1 MTKTIKNKNT
11 SLAVE
16 NRHRRR
22 ESLLSGVAGAGLA
35 AAAVLSVGATFTAST
50 IDVAQGA
57 IAISDNGSNF
67 QKWDLAGDWSAL
79 PAAIKGTSGGGGA
92 NASNN
97 GIAFVGDGDCSVFT
111 GDDTY
116 AGVYGDDAAFGG
128 GLYGFGRQTTSATY
142 NINANAGAN
151 TAKNIGIQVWTPPAQ
166 TFGTGN
172 TLSYLGSATQANN
185 QTQAFGVNS
194 FAVGCNSKALGLSST
209 AIGLNAQANG
219 TGSVSM
225 GQHSIA
231 DAGGTIALGI
241 SAKAMAEDAIA
252 LGSLSNASVRNAI
265 AIGSNA
271 QATGVGATAF
281 GSTANGSVDAG
292 VLASGAGSTA
302 IGGNTTK
309 GANATGADSVAIAGQ
324 SLASGAS
331 SVAIGL
337 SSTASGASAIS
348 VGNGS
353 TASGAQSIAI
363 GVGNNVSGANSGAIG
378 DPTTITGDGS
388 YSLGNDNTIAGAN
401 AGIFGNNGNIGTAG
415 AGARIIGNNGSVNV
429 ADGFVLGNSASV
441 TASGGVAIGS
451 SSKASTAA
459 GGIGLDPFTN
469 KASATTG
476 GAWVATNGAVSVGDG
491 STVTRQITGLA
502 AGTAS
507 TDAVNV
513 AQLSKLRDYA
523 AQGWNLT
530 AGGEN
535 STNVGVAGAID
546 LSAGSTNLLVSKGA
560 DNNNVTFDLAKDIN
574 ITSVTTGNSKLT
586 TSGLAIT
593 VGSGATAGTTSLT
606 GTGLSIANG
615 PSVTTTGIDGAGKS
629 ATNLANATLSAT
641 STDAVTGQQLFA
653 TNTTATTNASRISS
667 YLGGGANVGA
677 GTAPTYS
684 IQGANKSSVGDAFAS
699 VDSAL
704 DNLNLNALQW
714 NSSLSA
720 FDASYDKDGTGTKT
734 AQKITNVADGELS
747 TTSKDAVNGSQLNT
761 TNTNVSTLDTKVG
774 TYATRTNT
782 FLGGGADIANNKAPS
797 YSIQGTSKTSVG
809 DAFSAVDTA
818 ITTNKT
824 NIATNAGN
832 ISNLQRDA
840 LQWNSTTKAFDASY
854 DSAGTG
860 TKTAQKITNVA
871 NGTSANDAVN
881 YSQLQAVQS
890 GSAWNVS
897 ANGDATGKT
906 SVGGGATVDFSA
918 GSTNLTVAKSGT
930 NLSFDLAKDIS
941 IDSVTTGNTKVS
953 TSGVAIAVGSGA
965 TAGTTSLTGTGLT
978 ISGGPS
984 ITTTGIDN
992 AGKKA
997 TNLADAT
1004 LSATSTD
1011 AVTGKQLF
1019 ATNANVTTVDGR
1031 VTTLDTKVGTYAT
1044 RASTYLGGGAD
1055 IAAGTAPSFTIQST
1069 AYGNVGAALGAVDTT
1084 LTGLKTDALQWN
1096 ATSSAYDASHGTTSA
1111 QKITNVA
1118 DGTLS
1123 ATSKDAVNGSQLN
1136 TTNANVTAV
1145 DGRVTTVDG
1154 RVSTLDTK
1162 VGTYATRAS
1171 TYLGGGADIAAGT
1184 APTFAIQ
1191 GANYNNVNSA
1201 FGAVNST
1208 LTTQN
1213 TNISAL
1219 QTDALQW
1226 NSASLAYDASHG
1238 SGSAQ
1243 KITNVA
1249 NGTASSDA
1257 VNYGQLTNAINSSAW
1272 SLAVGSEAGTAI
1284 GNGATVKLLAGSSNL
1299 TIARAAGTND
1309 ITFDI
1314 SKNLSL
1320 TSVTATGAVTA
1331 NSLVAGN
1338 STINNNGLTIA
1349 NGPSVTATGIDAASL
1364 KVTNVAAGTL
1374 SAASKDAVNGS
1385 QLYTTN
1391 TNVASNKTAI
1401 TDLQTNALQW
1411 NGTDSFDATR
1421 NSAAQKIT
1429 GVAAG
1434 TLSATST
1441 DAVNGAQLNA
1451 TNTNVS
1457 ANKTAISGLQT
1468 NALQWDGTSAFDATR
1483 NNASQKITGVA
1494 AGTLSATST
1503 DAVNGAQLNA
1513 TNANVTTNKNSI
1525 TALQSDALQWNANLS
1540 AYDAGH
1546 GTGTAQKITNVA
1558 DGTLSTTSTDAVNG
1572 KQLNT
1577 TNTNVTA
1584 VGNRVTALD
1593 TKVATQ
1599 ANNVSTY
1606 LGGGADVAAGVA
1618 PTYTIQSASK
1628 TSVGD
1633 AFSAVD
1639 TALTTNKNAIA
1650 TNKTAI
1656 TNLQTDAL
1664 QWNSASGAYDASH
1677 GSGTAQ
1683 KITNVAAGTLSTTST
1698 DAVNGA
1704 QLNATNTNVTAN
1716 KTAIAASNA
1725 NIANLQA
1732 NALQWNG
1739 TDSFDANRGGAA
1751 QKITG
1756 VAAGTLSATST
1767 DAVNGA
1773 QLNTTNTN
1781 VTANKTA
1788 ITANTNAIGALQTNA
1803 LQWDGTGAFDATR
1816 NGGSQKIT
1824 GVAAGTLSATSTDAV
1839 NGAQLNATN
1848 NNVTANKTAITSLQT
1863 DALQWNAVSG
1873 AYDAS
1878 HGSGTAQKITN
1889 VADGALS
1896 TTSTDAVNGK
1906 QLNATNTNVTA
1917 VGNRVTALDTKVGTY
1932 ASNVD
1937 SYLGGGA
1944 SVSGGTAP
1952 SFTIQG
1958 ATKNSVGDAFTS
1970 VDTALTTNRNAIN
1983 ANKTAITGLQTDALQ
1998 WNATSGAYDASHGTT
2013 SAQKITNVA
2022 AGTLSTTSTDAVNG
2036 AQLNA
2041 TNANVTAVGNR
2052 VTDVD
2057 TRLGTA
2063 VSNANKYFGGST
2075 DLAAG
2080 TAPSFTI
2087 QGNATNNVTSAFGAV
2102 DTALTG
2108 HGTSIAALQTNALQW
2123 NQNLGAYDASYGSN
2137 APQKISNVANGTN
2150 TNDAVNLGQLNEQIG
2165 QTGWNLSVNN
2175 ANSTKIG
2182 KDATVDLKSG
2192 SSNLTIAKATG
2203 SNDVTFD
2210 IARNL
2215 DLDSIQAGNVKL
2227 DNTGLVITGGASVTT
2242 TGVNAGNQKITNV
2255 AQGTAATDAVNF
2267 GQLTT
2272 TNNNVAANTT
2282 AIAANKT
2289 AITANTTDITDLKT
2303 NALQWNGTDSFDAT
2317 RNGAAQKITGVAAGT
2332 AASDAVNFGQLTTT
2346 NNNVAANTTAITT
2359 NKNAIATNTTD
2370 IAGLKTN
2377 ALQWDGSGT
2386 FDATRN
2392 GAAQKITGV
2401 ANGTAASDA
2410 VNFGQLTT
2418 TNTNV
2423 TNVGNR
2429 LTTAVSNTNKY
2440 FGGTTDV
2447 AGGVA
2452 PSFATQNGTANNVT
2466 DAFSAVN
2473 TSITG
2478 QATSIAALQT
2488 DALQWS
2494 SSLGAYDASHG
2505 SNAPQRISNVAAGTS
2520 ATDAANVGQLTTAIS
2535 STGWNLSAN
2544 GSNASKVGNG
2554 GTVDLRA
2561 GSSNL
2566 TIAKATDSSTVAFD
2580 IAKDLDLTS
2589 VKTGD
2594 ATLNTNGLTITG
2606 GPSVTKTGID
2616 AGNTKV
2622 TNVAAGTAAS
2632 DAVNFGQLTTTNTN
2646 VAANTTAIAA
2656 NKTAIATNTTD
2667 ISGLKTNALQWNG
2680 TDAFNAT
2687 RDGTAQKI
2695 TGVAAGTATGDAVNF
2710 DQLSAT
2716 NTNVA
2721 ANKTAIAANKT
2732 AINANTSDISGLKTN
2747 ALQWNGTDSFDATR
2761 GGAAQKITGVANG
2774 TAASDAVNFGQLTT
2788 TNTNVTNVTN
2798 RLATAVSNTNKY
2810 FGGTTDVAGGVAP
2823 SFATQNGT
2831 ANNVTD
2837 AFSAV
2842 NTSITG
2848 QATSIAAL
2856 QTDALQWNSSL
2867 GAYDASHGSGT
2878 QKITNVAA
2886 GTNNTDAVNVAQ
2898 LNDKIGQTGWNLTAN
2913 GANSSKIGNG
2923 GTVDLRAGSTNLTVS
2938 KTADSNA
2945 VSFDIAKDL
2954 DLTSVK
2960 TGAATLNNDGLT
2972 IANGPSVTS
2981 TGINAGAKKV
2991 TNLADGDVSTTS
3003 TDAVTGRQLNTTNT
3017 NVAANKTAIAANK
3030 TAIEGNTTAI
3040 TGLQTNAL
3048 QWNGT
3053 DSFDATRNGAAQKI
3067 TGVAAGTLSGTS
3079 TDAVNG
3085 AQLNATNT
3093 NVTNVQNR
3101 VADVDTRLGTAVSN
3115 TNKYFGG
3122 TTDVAGGVAP
3132 SFATQNGT
3140 ANNVTDAFSAVNTS
3154 ITGQATSIAALQ
3166 TDALQWNS
3174 SLGAYDASHGSGTQ
3188 KITNVAAGTNNTDA
3202 VNVAQLN
3209 DKIGQ
3214 TGWNLTANGAN
3225 SSKIGNGGTV
3235 DLRAGST
3242 NLTVSKTADSNAV
3255 SFDIAKDL
3263 DLTSVKT
3270 GAATLNNDGLTIANG
3285 PSVTSTGINAG
3296 AKKVTNLADGDVSTT
3311 STDAV
3316 TGRQLNTTNTNVA
3329 ANKTAIAAN
3338 KTAIE
3343 GNTTAITGL
3352 QTNAL
3357 QWNGT
3362 DSFDATRGGAA
3373 QKITGVA
3380 AGTLSGTSTD
3390 AVNGAQ
3396 LNATNTNVTNVQNR
3410 VADVDTRLGTAVSNT
3425 NKYFGGTTDV
3435 AAGVAPSFKVQGT
3448 TYSDAT
3454 SAFGGVDTSLNSIK
3468 NDVASISTDA
3478 LKWDAT
3484 TNAFNAQ
3491 RTDAAGNTSNGK
3503 ITNVGDA
3510 TLSATSSDAVTGSQL
3525 FATNKEVTANQ
3536 ARIASVADKTS
3547 LYLGGGADLASGT
3560 APTYNI
3566 GGNSFNNVGS
3576 ALTAV
3581 DSTLTGHGTSIATLQ
3596 RDAMQWNDGLNAFSA
3611 SRNGAAQRITNVAN
3625 GTEATDAVNK
3635 SQLDTAVSNSGWN
3648 LSTDGQN
3655 STKVGA
3661 GDSVDLKSGS
3671 NINVSKSANGRDV
3684 TFDLAKDITV
3694 DSVTAT
3700 DVAATNVTA
3709 DSIKA
3714 GNTSIDTNGLTIAN
3728 GPSVT
3733 ASGINAASKKVT
3745 NVADATL
3752 SATSK
3757 DAVNGS
3763 QLFATNSNIDQVAA
3777 NTSSYLG
3784 GGADV
3789 KTGQAPSYS
3798 VQGGT
3803 YDNVGSALGG
3813 VDAAFNNVNSQISTI
3828 NNSALMWSVG
3838 EGAYDAARD
3847 KGTGTK
3853 TNSKITHL
3861 QDGTLSADSSDAVTG
3876 SQLWKTQQDVNDTS
3890 LRLTNIATNTS
3901 NYLGGGANVQTGEAP
3916 TYKVQGDT
3924 YRNVGDAF
3932 NGVDTSLTNVQNQI
3946 ANVNKDALM
3955 WDSSLSAYNAA
3966 RPDATGTSVARR
3978 ITGVAEGNVN
3988 ASSTD
3993 AVNGSQLNTT
4003 NLNVESV
4010 TDRVNTVAQN
4020 TNKYLGGGADVANGV
4035 APSFNV
4041 QGTKYNNVSAA
4052 FGGVNAN
4059 LTDIKDQVASINT
4072 DALKWDSDLSAFSA
4086 AHDDGT
4092 GTKVASKITN
4102 VKSGRVAADSTDAVN
4117 GSQLFT
4123 TNTNIAA
4130 VRTTVNDHAERV
4142 ATYLGGG
4149 ADIIGGTAPT
4159 YNVQGQAYRDV
4170 GSAFGGVN
4178 SNLTDI
4184 KGQIAGINN
4193 DALMWDA
4200 TLGAFSAAH
4209 DNGTGTK
4216 VASKITNVAAGE
4228 VSATSTDAINGSQ
4241 LFTTNTRVTTIA
4253 NTTSAALGGG
4263 ADLANGKA
4271 PSYQISS
4278 IGSGATTRSASAF
4291 GIEAFADGDT
4301 VTNFDNVGDAL
4312 TQLNT
4317 NVNTVNT
4324 KVENVKATVTD
4335 LSNNALVWDETAG
4348 AFSANH
4354 TKDGVTT
4361 KSKIT
4366 NIADGSL
4373 TAGSSD
4379 AVTGGQ
4385 LYSSNSQ
4392 IASFFGGG
4400 AAFTNGTWT
4409 APTFIVSQVSANGTQ
4424 TNGTY
4429 SNVNDAFGGVNSSI
4443 NNVNQ
4448 RVTDVQD
4455 QINNM
4460 GPDGNALRY
4469 DETAGGYN
4477 AGAKNNQPNKIVNVA
4492 DGSIAQG
4499 SKDAVNG
4506 GQLWDTNQRIDS
4518 IQTNV
4523 NDVANNSVMYDKDA
4537 SGNKTNSIGLKGA
4550 DASKPVTIN
4559 NVADGKIEKGS
4570 QQAVN
4575 GGQLYD
4581 YTKEQAQVTLNESKA
4596 YTDQRVDNIVQNSV
4610 EQSNYYTDTK
4620 FNQLNTSITNARKE
4634 ARRGAAIGLAAA
4646 SLRYDDTP
4654 GKFSVAT
4661 GGGFWKSEGALAFG
4675 AGYTSE
4681 TGKVRSNI
4689 TATTAGGDWG
4699 VGAGVSITLN

>member
-1 MTKTIKNKNT
+1 MTKTIKNKT
-11 SLAVE
+11 ISLAVE

-22 ESLLSGVAGAGLA
+22 ESLLSGVASAGVA
-35 AAAVLSVGATFTAST
+35 AAAVLSVGSIIAVSS
-50 IDVAQGA
+50 VQNAQGA
-57 IAISDNGSNF
+57 ITISDITQGGRVSENGIATS
-67 QKWDLAGDWSAL
+67 AGV
-79 PAAIKGTSGGGGA
+79 SGGGGA
-92 NASNN
+92 SASNN
-97 GIAFVGDGDCSVFT
+97 AVAFVGDGDCSIWS
-111 GDDTY
+111 GDDVY
-116 AGVYGDDAAFGG
+116 GGVYGTNSDTNLGG
-128 GLYGFGRQTTSATY
+128 MYGFGAETAARNYGY
-142 NINANAGAN
+142 NSNKGAN
-151 TAKNIGIQVWTPPAQ
+151 TGVITWQGAAQ
-166 TFGTGN
+166 TFGNVT
-172 TLSYLGSATQANN
+172 YAGSASQSAN
-185 QTQAFGVNS
+185 QTQAFGQNS
-194 FAVGCNSKALGLSST
+194 FAVGCNSKALGLNST
-209 AIGLNAQANG
+209 ALGSNNLANG
-219 TGSVSM
+219 TGSVAM
-225 GQHSIA
+225 GQRSTA
-231 DAGGTIALGI
+231 NAGGTIAIGI
-241 SAKAMAEDAIA
+241 SAKAMANDAIA
-252 LGSLSNASVRNAI
+252 LGSLSNASVRNTV

-271 QATGVGATAF
+271 QATGISATAL
-281 GSTANGSVDAG
+281 GSTANGSTDAG
-292 VLASGAGSTA
+292 VLASGVGATA
-302 IGGNTTK
+302 LGGNATK
-309 GANATGADSVAIAGQ
+309 GAQATGADSVAIAGQ

-469 KASATTG
+469 KASTTTG

-593 VGSGATAGTTSLT
+593 VGSGTTSLT

-615 PSVTTTGIDGAGKS
+615 PSITTTGINNAGQK
-629 ATNLANATLSAT
+629 ATNLADATLSAA
-641 STDAVTGQQLFA
+641 STDAVTGKQLFA
-653 TNTTATTNASRISS
+653 TNT
-667 YLGGGANVGA
+667 NV
-677 GTAPTYS
+677 S
-684 IQGANKSSVGDAFAS
+684 
-699 VDSAL
+699 
-704 DNLNLNALQW
+704 NLQRDALQW

-720 FDASYDKDGTGTKT
+720 FDASYDSDGSGTKT

-747 TTSKDAVNGSQLNT
+747 ATSKDAVNGSQLNT

-809 DAFSAVDTA
+809 DAFTAVDTA
-818 ITTNKT
+818 ITTNKTNIATNAT

-854 DSAGTG
+854 DSAGSG
-860 TKTAQKITNVA
+860 TKSAQKITNVA
-871 NGTSANDAVN
+871 AGTSANDAVN

-941 IDSVTTGNTKVS
+941 IDSVTAGKTKVS
-953 TSGVAIAVGSGA
+953 TSGVAIAVGSGD

-1320 TSVTATGAVTA
+1320 TSVTATGTVTA

-1401 TDLQTNALQW
+1401 TDLQTNSLQW

-1483 NNASQKITGVA
+1483 NNASQKITGIA

-1725 NIANLQA
+1725 NIANLQT

-1739 TDSFDANRGGAA
+1739 TDSFDATRGGAA

-2063 VSNANKYFGGST
+2063 VTNANKYFGGST

-2123 NQNLGAYDASYGSN
+2123 NQNLGAYDASHGSN

-2289 AITANTTDITDLKT
+2289 AITANTTDITGLKT

-2332 AASDAVNFGQLTTT
+2332 S
-2346 NNNVAANTTAITT
+2346 
-2359 NKNAIATNTTD
+2359 
-2370 IAGLKTN
+2370 
-2377 ALQWDGSGT
+2377 
-2386 FDATRN
+2386 
-2392 GAAQKITGV
+2392 
-2401 ANGTAASDA
+2401 ASDA

-2418 TNTNV
+2418 TNTNL
-2423 TNVGNR
+2423 TNVANR
-2429 LTTAVSNTNKY
+2429 LTTAVSNTDKY

-2646 VAANTTAIAA
+2646 VAANTTAISA

-2667 ISGLKTNALQWNG
+2667 IAGLKTNALQWNGADAFNATRDGVSQKITGVAAGTLSTTSTDAVNGAQLNATNTNVTANKAAIATNTTDIAGLKTNALQWNG

-2687 RDGTAQKI
+2687 RDGVSQKI
-2695 TGVAAGTATGDAVNF
+2695 TGVAAGTLSTTSSDAVNGA
-2710 DQLSAT
+2710 QLNAT

-2721 ANKTAIAANKT
+2721 ANKTAIAANT
-2732 AINANTSDISGLKTN
+2732 TNIAGLQTN
-2747 ALQWNGTDSFDATR
+2747 ALQWNGTDSFNATR
-2761 GGAAQKITGVANG
+2761 DGVSQKITGLADGDVSA
-2774 TAASDAVNFGQLTT
+2774 TSTDAVNGKQLNT
-2788 TNTNVTNVTN
+2788 TNTNVTNVAN
-2798 RLATAVSNTNKY
+2798 RVTAVDTRLGTAVSNTNKY
-2810 FGGTTDVAGGVAP
+2810 LGGGADVAAGTAP
-2823 SFATQNGT
+2823 SFSVQGATKNT
-2831 ANNVTD
+2831 VAD
-2837 AFSAV
+2837 AFGAV
-2842 NTSITG
+2842 DSTLTAHNTAINNNTTSIT
-2848 QATSIAAL
+2848 AL

-2867 GAYDASHGSGT
+2867 GAYDASHGTGT
-2878 QKITNVAA
+2878 AQKITNVAT

-2898 LNDKIGQTGWNLTAN
+2898 LNDKIGSTGWNLTAN

-2923 GTVDLRAGSTNLTVS
+2923 GTVDLRAGSSNLTVT

-2945 VSFDIAKDL
+2945 VAFDVAQDL
-2954 DLTSVK
+2954 NLTSVK
-2960 TGAATLNNDGLT
+2960 TGSTTLNNNGLT

-2981 TGINAGAKKV
+2981 TGIDAGNTKV
-2991 TNLADGDVSTTS
+2991 TNVAAGTAAS
-3003 TDAVTGRQLNTTNT
+3003 DAVNFGQLTTTNT
-3017 NVAANKTAIAANK
+3017 NVAANTTAISANK
-3030 TAIEGNTTAI
+3030 TAIATNTTDIA
-3040 TGLQTNAL
+3040 GLKTNAL

-3053 DSFDATRNGAAQKI
+3053 DAFNATRDGVSQKI
-3067 TGVAAGTLSGTS
+3067 TGVAAGTLSTTS

-3093 NVTNVQNR
+3093 NVT
-3101 VADVDTRLGTAVSN
+3101 A
-3115 TNKYFGG
+3115 NK
-3122 TTDVAGGVAP
+3122 AAI
-3132 SFATQNGT
+3132 AT
-3140 ANNVTDAFSAVNTS
+3140 
-3154 ITGQATSIAALQ
+3154 
-3166 TDALQWNS
+3166 
-3174 SLGAYDASHGSGTQ
+3174 
-3188 KITNVAAGTNNTDA
+3188 
-3202 VNVAQLN
+3202 
-3209 DKIGQ
+3209 
-3214 TGWNLTANGAN
+3214 
-3225 SSKIGNGGTV
+3225 
-3235 DLRAGST
+3235 
-3242 NLTVSKTADSNAV
+3242 
-3255 SFDIAKDL
+3255 
-3263 DLTSVKT
+3263 
-3270 GAATLNNDGLTIANG
+3270 
-3285 PSVTSTGINAG
+3285 
-3296 AKKVTNLADGDVSTT
+3296 
-3311 STDAV
+3311 
-3316 TGRQLNTTNTNVA
+3316 NTTN
-3329 ANKTAIAAN
+3329 IA
-3338 KTAIE
+3338 
-3343 GNTTAITGL
+3343 GL

-3362 DSFDATRGGAA
+3362 DAFNATRDGVSQKITGVAAGTLSTTSTDAVNGAQLNATNTNVTANKAAIATNTANIAGLQTNALQWNGTDAFDATRGGAA

-3380 AGTLSGTSTD
+3380 AGTLSATSTD

-3491 RTDAAGNTSNGK
+3491 RTDAAGNTSKGK

-3536 ARIASVADKTS
+3536 ARIANVADKTS
-3547 LYLGGGADLASGT
+3547 LYLGGGADLASDT

-3566 GGNSFNNVGS
+3566 GSNTFNNVGS

-3635 SQLDTAVSNSGWN
+3635 SQLDTAISNSGWN
-3648 LSTDGQN
+3648 LTTDGQN

-3966 RPDATGTSVARR
+3966 RPDATGASVARR

-3993 AVNGSQLNTT
+3993 AVNGSQLNAT

-4271 PSYQISS
+4271 PSYQISTIS
-4278 IGSGATTRSASAF
+4278 SGVSFRSGSVDGVTAYD
-4291 GIEAFADGDT
+4291 ADGL
-4301 VTNFDNVGDAL
+4301 VSNFDNVGDAL

-4335 LSNNALVWDETAG
+4335 LSKNALVWDETAN

-4373 TAGSSD
+4373 TEGSSD

-4409 APTFIVSQVSANGTQ
+4409 APTFVVSQIGANGTQ

-4429 SNVNDAFGGVNSSI
+4429 NNVNDAFGGVNSSV

-4448 RVTDVQD
+4448 RVTDVQN
-4455 QINNM
+4455 QINNL
-4460 GPDGNALRY
+4460 GPDANALRY

-4492 DGSIAQG
+4492 NGTVAQN

-4518 IQTNV
+4518 IQTSV
-4523 NDVANNSVMYDKDA
+4523 TDVATNSVMYDKDS
-4537 SGNKTNSIGLKGA
+4537 SGNKTNSISLKGA

-4570 QQAVN
+4570 KQAVN

-4596 YTDQRVDNIVQNSV
+4596 YTDQKVDNIVQNSV

-4620 FNQLNTSITNARKE
+4620 FNQLNSSITNARKE